1 VVCPFNIHGL
11 QRGVASSSSAVKDPY
26 EPGFHATELKNDP
39 EMKALILG
47 QLIYEPKNPLAKFVE
62 RV

>member
-1 VVCPFNIHGL
+1 M
-11 QRGVASSSSAVKDPY
+11 ASSSSAVKDPY